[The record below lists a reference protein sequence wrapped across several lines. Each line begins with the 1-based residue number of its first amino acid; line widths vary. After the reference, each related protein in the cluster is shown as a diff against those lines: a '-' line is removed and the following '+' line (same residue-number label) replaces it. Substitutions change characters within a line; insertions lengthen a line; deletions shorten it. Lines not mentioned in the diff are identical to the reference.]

1 MKSFVLFIALLCAVT
16 LGSSLTSPV
25 INAASAAKKE
35 RAMTRFND
43 PVKLMGIT
51 LKGDYLFVHDD
62 EAMARGESCT
72 FVYKGEAET
81 PSKLVVSFHCI
92 PILRDKVAYFTTRSV
107 MAEAGQE
114 LKEYQFAG
122 STEAHMVLWHRHAE
136 HVTIATP

>member
-35 RAMTRFND
+35 RAMTTFND

-81 PSKLVVSFHCI
+81 PRKLVVSFHCI
-92 PILRDKVAYFTTRSV
+92 PIVRDKVAYFTTRSV
-107 MAEAGQE
+107 MAEGEQE

-122 STEAHMVLWHRHAE
+122 STEAHMVPWHRHAE
-136 HVTIATP
+136 HFTIATP